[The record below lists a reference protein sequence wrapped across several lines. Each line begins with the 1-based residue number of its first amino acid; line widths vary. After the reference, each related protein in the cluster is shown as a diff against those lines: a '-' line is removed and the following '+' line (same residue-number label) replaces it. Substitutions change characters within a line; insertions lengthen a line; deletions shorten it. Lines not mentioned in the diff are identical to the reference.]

1 MTTTTK
7 QIPDAALDQHIGMFG
22 TTGSGKS
29 YSARHLV
36 ERLLRSKAARSSPI
50 VIIDPK
56 GDWWGIRL
64 AADGK
69 TPAYPFII
77 VGGPHA
83 DQGLQ
88 IPEENPEAFAESLG
102 AMIVK
107 SSDRLIV
114 DLSELGPEAMRRFV
128 HAFAKVVYHD
138 CRSALTIVMDE
149 ADEFAPMSGATGQA
163 THCLSAVARIAKRGR
178 GRGIRLWIIS
188 QRPASI
194 HTDVRGQMGAVGCM
208 KLTLPHDIKAVQ
220 EWMQSKD
227 PEKAREIAKTFPT
240 LRGGKQARAMGK
252 GAEGWFWSPDHGDPQ
267 RVEWPAIETYDS
279 MRTPEHGEERSGIEP
294 TPIDTATLVRALDA
308 AVKDAEANDPKK
320 LRDRVHELE
329 AQLSDALNSHTP
341 SAEDP
346 AVQRLQR
353 ELEELR
359 SDYGHA
365 MTDLEADRNHVA
377 ELRERIRH
385 LVRTMEHHAQQ
396 VQGVADDIR
405 RAATDFA
412 RQAVDTPVPAPEIVR
427 PVESCPT
434 PTLQTANGVHVRRA
448 SGTGAMRE
456 AEARKP
462 MDAPTGGGNRPAAAG
477 GLKLD
482 GTQRRLLDAC
492 AAIHATTRL
501 WPSRNQLGWW
511 AGVKPTGGH
520 FNNSIGPLV
529 TSGLLQRTSD
539 GYQLSEAG
547 RAAATQGA
555 ITARAARDRIL
566 GMLDGTQQRI
576 LKVLIAHRG
585 KWMDR
590 ASIGAQC
597 DPPLKSDGGHF
608 NNSIGPLVTGGLLE
622 RQTGHYRLADWM
634 ARIGM

>member
-320 LRDRVHELE
+320 LREQIQQLEDQLRDSLAEGPGHDMEHERRLIE
-329 AQLSDALNSHTP
+329 ERDQAR
-341 SAEDP
+341 EDL
-346 AVQRLQR
+346 ADMRRRADELQR
-353 ELEELR
+353 QRYVIVQHFERLAGAIRDRAAQFAGDLVGIVQLPADEVDTSEALPETNPSSR
-359 SDYGHA
+359 ETPRVIRETPRPIPDTPRAAGGHRDVAHNAGGKRPPGAAGGDVSGPIAKIASALLWWESIGVATPTREQLGFVAGYVASGGSFKTYMSRARADGVLDYVDGGKVVA
-365 MTDLEADRNHVA
+365 CRGAAEIGTRPSRPPTVA
-377 ELRERIRH
+377 ELHRRVLELLDGPCQKILTVLIEHRGNS
-385 LVRTMEHHAQQ
+385 VTRTQLGELC
-396 VQGVADDIR
+396 GY
-405 RAATDFA
+405 
-412 RQAVDTPVPAPEIVR
+412 E
-427 PVESCPT
+427 
-434 PTLQTANGVHVRRA
+434 A
-448 SGTGAMRE
+448 SGGSFKTYLSRLS
-456 AEARKP
+456 
-462 MDAPTGGGNRPAAAG
+462 
-477 GLKLD
+477 GLKLAKYPNK
-482 GTQRRLLDAC
+482 TTVAASPLLFP
-492 AAIHATTRL
+492 R
-501 WPSRNQLGWW
+501 
-511 AGVKPTGGH
+511 
-520 FNNSIGPLV
+520 
-529 TSGLLQRTSD
+529 SGR
-539 GYQLSEAG
+539 
-547 RAAATQGA
+547 
-555 ITARAARDRIL
+555 
-566 GMLDGTQQRI
+566 
-576 LKVLIAHRG
+576 
-585 KWMDR
+585 
-590 ASIGAQC
+590 
-597 DPPLKSDGGHF
+597 
-608 NNSIGPLVTGGLLE
+608 
-622 RQTGHYRLADWM
+622 
-634 ARIGM
+634 